1 MIIMSKVT
9 HISHSAFLPAHR
21 RRKDS
26 DQSREN
32 AGAEKRTVEILAP
45 RRPAH
50 RGKGMRIAQRTGS
63 SRPAAPFLAQY
74 VGQHTPQ
81 EQNSEPNRIWDKA
94 ERAYQQTETLS
105 LYPVSL
111 HLKDL

>member
-1 MIIMSKVT
+1 MSKVT
-9 HISHSAFLPAHR
+9 HISPSIFLPAHR
-21 RRKDS
+21 RRKDG

-50 RGKGMRIAQRTGS
+50 RGKGMRLAQRTGNT
-63 SRPAAPFLAQY
+63 RPAAPFLAQY
-74 VGQHTPQ
+74 VGQHTP
-81 EQNSEPNRIWDKA
+81 EQKSEAAARIWDKA
-94 ERAYQQTETLS
+94 ERAYQETGTLS
-105 LYPVSL
+105 LHPVSL